1 MKQMKSEKNNDN
13 PRMIFQPSKEN
24 REKIQYIVEK
34 TGLSISAILNIILN
48 DVEGLELNVKVIKNE
63 KLTEQ
68 ESLRN
73 SLKPNFTNNDTD
85 NNES

>member
-1 MKQMKSEKNNDN
+1 MKSEKTIV

-24 REKIQYIVEK
+24 KEKIQYIAEK

-63 KLTEQ
+63 KLAEQ

-73 SLKPNFTNNDTD
+73 SLKPNFTSNDTD